1 MNSTKLRYITTIQWT
16 EAVKILTTGNQ
27 LGCRELSHHLQ
38 KQLIAL
44 RKQLA
49 ANTKEPISQEQAVKV
64 IDNIGWRIRN
74 GR

>member
-38 KQLIAL
+38 KQLIDQL
-44 RKQLA
+44 RGPFAKGM
-49 ANTKEPISQEQAVKV
+49 SREQAVKV
-64 IDNIGWRIRN
+64 IDAMGWRIRD